1 MARSRRRGRGPSRRR
16 DKAAEARAT
25 ATQASQR
32 RAEGGKITVEAYRRR
47 RVIGWTLV
55 GFGVAIGLQHLL
67 SHLGFFHVISP
78 GWDDLLVGYPM
89 AALLGITGSIVL
101 SKA

>member
-1 MARSRRRGRGPSRRR
+1 MARSRRGGRGPSQRR
-16 DKAAEARAT
+16 DKAAEARAA

-32 RAEGGKITVEAYRRR
+32 RSEREKITPTAYRRR
-47 RVIGWTLV
+47 RFVGWSLV
-55 GFGVAIGLQHLL
+55 GLGVAIGVQHLF

-78 GWDDLLVGYPM
+78 GWDDLVVGYPM
-89 AALLGITGSIVL
+89 AALLGITGQIVL

>member
-1 MARSRRRGRGPSRRR
+1 MARSKRGGRGPSKRRN
-16 DKAAEARAT
+16 KPAEARAA

-32 RAEGGKITVEAYRRR
+32 KAEGGKITVEAYRRR
-47 RVIGWTLV
+47 RVLGWTLV
-55 GFGVAIGLQHLL
+55 GLAVAIGVQHLM

-78 GWDDLLVGYPM
+78 GWDDLAVGYPM